1 MKIYT
6 RTGDSGE
13 TSLFGGSRVAK
24 NDLRIEA
31 YGTIDELNSFIGV
44 ARASWPSSPID
55 SQLQRVQ
62 ADLFDIGAYLAAP
75 DSGSFQERAGVAH
88 RRPRTRNRPHG
99 SGAHTAE
106 DVHSSG
112 RVTRGITSSRRANS
126 LPPRRAH
133 RRRAG
138 RHFDDPR
145 LSQPAR
151 RLSVRRGAFREQAP
165 RCSRYAMARPLIG
178 LRSPSRIS

>member
-44 ARASWPSSPID
+44 ARASWPSAPID
-55 SQLQRVQ
+55 PQLQRVQ

-75 DSGSFQERAGVAH
+75 DSDRFKSVPSARIDDLEHDIDRMQTEL
-88 RRPRTRNRPHG
+88 
-99 SGAHTAE
+99 
-106 DVHSSG
+106 
-112 RVTRGITSSRRANS
+112 
-126 LPPRRAH
+126 LP
-133 RRRAG
+133 
-138 RHFDDPR
+138 
-145 LSQPAR
+145 LN
-151 RLSVRRGAFREQAP
+151 
-165 RCSRYAMARPLIG
+165 
-178 LRSPSRIS
+178 